1 MRIARIRHDDAE
13 RYATVEQED
22 RFDLIE
28 GDIFNRWQ
36 PSGRSVPADRATLLA
51 PVSPRQVI
59 AIGLNYRAHAEECG
73 MDFPDEPVVF
83 IKTCNAVTGPGQRI
97 LLPKI
102 APNEVDYEAELV
114 LVIGKQAKHVPEDQA
129 DAYILGYTCGNDVS
143 ARDCQLKKDKQW
155 ARGKSFDTFAPIGPW
170 IATDLDGDSLD
181 IRLEL
186 NGQVMQNSNTADLI
200 FSCRRLVSFLS
211 QCMTL
216 YPGSII
222 MTGTPAGVGVG
233 RQPPVFLQE
242 GDEVTVEIGGI
253 GRLTNVVEKE
263 R

>member
-1 MRIARIRHDDAE
+1 MRIARIRHEGATS
-13 RYATVEQED
+13 YATVEKD

-28 GDIFNRWQ
+28 GDVFGRRQ
-36 PSGRSVPADRATLLA
+36 PSGRTVPADRATLLA
-51 PVSPRQVI
+51 PVSPPQVI
-59 AIGLNYRAHAEECG
+59 AIGLNYRGHAVECG
-73 MDFPDEPVVF
+73 MELPEEPVIF
-83 IKTCNAVTGPGQRI
+83 LKTCNAVTGPGRPI

-114 LVIGKQAKHVPEDQA
+114 LVIGKEAKHVPEDEA

-170 IATDLDGDSLD
+170 IATDLDGDGLD

-186 NGQVMQNSNTADLI
+186 NGEVMQNANTSDLI

-211 QCMTL
+211 RCMTL
-216 YPGSII
+216 YPGSVI
-222 MTGTPAGVGVG
+222 MTGTPAGVGMG
-233 RQPPVFLQE
+233 RRPQVFLKE
-242 GDEVTVEIGGI
+242 GDVVTVEIEGI
-253 GRLTNVVEKE
+253 GRLTNAVEKE